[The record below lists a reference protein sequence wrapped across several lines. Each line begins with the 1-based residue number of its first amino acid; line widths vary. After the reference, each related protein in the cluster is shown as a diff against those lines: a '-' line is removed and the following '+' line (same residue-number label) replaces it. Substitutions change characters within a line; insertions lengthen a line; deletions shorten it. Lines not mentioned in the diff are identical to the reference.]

1 MRKRVRKL
9 WDKVKEENERDLA
22 KEGER
27 QGEREWNTVRV
38 GKRERGRRWVLR
50 GEKKILKCSG

>member
-38 GKRERGRRWVLR
+38 RKRERARERGRGRWVLR
-50 GEKKILKCSG
+50 GEKKS